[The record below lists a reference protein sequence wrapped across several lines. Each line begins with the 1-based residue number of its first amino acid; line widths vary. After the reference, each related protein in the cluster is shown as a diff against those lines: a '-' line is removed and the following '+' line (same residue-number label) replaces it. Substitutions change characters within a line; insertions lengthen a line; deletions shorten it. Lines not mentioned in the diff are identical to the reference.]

1 MATRDASTTAI
12 NSRNNNPLNIRD
24 TIIPWQGAIG
34 SNGGF
39 ETFSNPEYGFRAAA
53 KNLYTSQETHGN
65 DTLAKVI
72 TRWAPPS
79 ENDTAAYIAR
89 VAADTGVDPNAVID
103 LKNDPALTKSLIE
116 SMTKHE
122 GGGMGKF
129 DVAQIES
136 GIALANDK
144 PGSEI
149 EFSKQDTDH
158 NPDEYTSADDTA
170 ATTIAPQERR
180 RQQAFQDPNSTNS
193 KNWMSTVDSPTYR
206 WTLYIV
212 NNEVMNDPTMLHSS
226 DSAAINSNK
235 AKIIAMQGVTTQF
248 TLDNFMMLSTV
259 TPGQSYGNTTPG
271 IIQFDLFES
280 LGFTFLDRTLRAG
293 IAMGNS
299 SSLYTQNYILK
310 LEFLGRDPK
319 TAASTKFPG
328 VFFYPVK
335 LNQIRSSTGPEGTR
349 YNIVAWSM
357 IKHAQTNSVTSVDF
371 KIDNITTVGS
381 YATGFETGYNDA
393 EISLLEP
400 QKYSAGL
407 VWPDREIKIEFAA
420 SAKSVGTVNGKVVKN
435 LKHFTLETNMY
446 GGAAATTSG
455 ANLSPGHPG
464 NGSDG
469 IDTREE
475 NINIHEGIGPRIAED
490 IQKNCPA
497 WADWCEH
504 ASTLGVT
511 PSIVVELGHKIRL
524 NNAGDEMGQGYHETT
539 VTTFSIHIN
548 LSLSGYNVDA
558 GIAEELVN
566 DQEFQVD
573 LFNLKPIMKNYTFLY
588 SGLNTEVLNYQID
601 IESLYT
607 VIDIPVGGVYMRDG
621 RQQFTGTSPIA
632 ITNVTSAEAAAN
644 ANASVNTSASSAR
657 FLEDIDFG
665 TVHGGLN
672 QLANRIKMAPSIDDQ
687 NKGESNKDQTQT
699 YLQSAN
705 LAKRE
710 YDALNFNMEIK
721 GDPFWM
727 GTMTCSIEGRLEVPN
742 YNATDALISFIQYNP
757 NASDLLENQRRG
769 PVDLISSGVYKLT
782 TIESKFQGGQFTQTL
797 NGFKDLTTNT
807 SLVLGQLQRISG
819 E

>member
-1 MATRDASTTAI
+1 MALSHD
-12 NSRNNNPLNIRD
+12 NNNPLNIRD
-24 TIIPWQGAIG
+24 TGIPWQGATG
-34 SNGGF
+34 GNGGF
-39 ETFSNPEYGFRAAA
+39 EVFATPEHGYRAAV
-53 KNLYTSQETHGN
+53 KNLYTSQSKHGR
-65 DTLAKVI
+65 DTLAKII
-72 TRWAPPS
+72 TRWAPPED

-89 VAADTGVDPNAVID
+89 VAADTGVDPNAVVD
-103 LKNDPALTKSLIE
+103 LKSDPALTKSLLA
-116 SMTKHE
+116 SMTAVE
-122 GGGMGKF
+122 GAGVGKF
-129 DVAQIES
+129 TDAQMES
-136 GIALANDK
+136 GIALANGKD
-144 PGSEI
+144 PSEI
-149 EFSKQDTDH
+149 DFSQQDTDH
-158 NPDEYTSADDTA
+158 DADQYTSADDTA
-170 ATTIAPQERR
+170 DIVPPESRRIQQE
-180 RQQAFQDPNSTNS
+180 FQNPNSLNS
-193 KNWMSTVDSPTYR
+193 ANWVSTVDSPTYR

-248 TLDNFMMLSTV
+248 TLDNFMMISTV
-259 TPGQSYGNTTPG
+259 TPGQTHGNTTPG

-280 LGFTFLDRTLRAG
+280 LGFTFLDRALRAG

-357 IKHAQTNSVTSVDF
+357 IKHAQTNAVTSVDF

-381 YATGFETGYNDA
+381 YATGFETGYNNA

-400 QKYSAGL
+400 QKYEAGL
-407 VWPDREIKIEFAA
+407 VFPDREIKIEFAG

-455 ANLSPGHPG
+455 ANMSPGHPG
-464 NGSDG
+464 SGGDG

-475 NINIHEGIGPRIAED
+475 NINIHEGIGPRIATD

-511 PSIVVELGHKIRL
+511 PSIVVELGHEIRV
-524 NNAGDEMGQGYHETT
+524 NNMGDQQGQGYHETT

-548 LSLSGYNVDA
+548 LSLSTHNVDA
-558 GIAEELVN
+558 SVAEELVN

-588 SGLNTEVLNYQID
+588 SGLNTEVLSYQID

-621 RQQFTGTSPIA
+621 RQQFAGTTPTA
-632 ITNVTSAEAAAN
+632 ITNVTSAEATAN
-644 ANASVNTSASSAR
+644 SDVSANTNATSAR

-672 QLANRIKMAPSIDDQ
+672 QLANRIKMPPSIDDQ
-687 NKGESNKDQTQT
+687 NKGESNPDQTQRH
-699 YLQSAN
+699 LQSSN

-797 NGFKDLTTNT
+797 NGYKDLTTNT
-807 SLVLGQLQRISG
+807 ALVLGQLQRISG